1 MVQFNINVIL
11 CFQAQLSRQKYLESH
26 TIVSNIMKEEEKD
39 EKDEEKEM
47 KNLENSVEKEAL
59 G

>member
-1 MVQFNINVIL
+1 M

-26 TIVSNIMKEEEKD
+26 TVVNNIIKEEEKD
-39 EKDEEKEM
+39 ENDEEKEM
-47 KNLENSVEKEAL
+47 NNLENSVEKETL

>member
-1 MVQFNINVIL
+1 M

-39 EKDEEKEM
+39 ENDDEKEM
-47 KNLENSVEKEAL
+47 KNVENSVEKEAL